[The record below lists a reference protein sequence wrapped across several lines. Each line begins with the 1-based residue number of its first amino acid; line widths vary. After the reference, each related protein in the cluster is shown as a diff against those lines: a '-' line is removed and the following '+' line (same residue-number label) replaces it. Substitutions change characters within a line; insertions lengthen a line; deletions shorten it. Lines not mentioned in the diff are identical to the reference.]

1 MIAVILGTSLRQSH
15 TCSFAQDWPPESISP
30 SPSPEAMSRV
40 FRALQPFQ
48 RSIAQPQVRAF
59 SEGAGPDLGGRFMTG
74 MGAAAFSHCQKYA
87 RKYARRLF
95 APAGPTPSQQLS
107 QYAYHKTI
115 DSKPVAPQVVSQMEM
130 VGMNEFMAVQCM
142 VVPKDLL
149 REKVHVGLTAKG
161 VPNKVAQAISFELD
175 GASCFQMFWDDFQVE
190 DGTGSAHSYRVIVRM
205 SESDGHCDVAIAASG
220 ASFNAA
226 KEVSH
231 YETQEILGQ
240 TIACPFVHV
249 LI

>member
-1 MIAVILGTSLRQSH
+1 
-15 TCSFAQDWPPESISP
+15 
-30 SPSPEAMSRV
+30 MSRV

-48 RSIAQPQVRAF
+48 RSIPQPQVRAF
-59 SEGAGPDLGGRFMTG
+59 SEGAGPDLGGKFMAG
-74 MGAAAFSHCQKYA
+74 MGAAAFSQCQKYV
-87 RKYARRLF
+87 RRLF

-107 QYAYHKTI
+107 QYAYGKTI

-130 VGMNEFMAVQCM
+130 VGMKEFMAVQRM

-149 REKVHVGLTAKG
+149 REKVHVGLAAKG
-161 VPNKVAQAISFELD
+161 LPSKVAQAISLALD
-175 GASCFQMFWDDFQVE
+175 QASCYQDMWDDFQVE

-205 SESDGHCDVAIAASG
+205 SEFDGHCDCAIAASG

-231 YETQEILGQ
+231 YETKEILGQ
-240 TIACPFVHV
+240 KIACPCVHV

>member
-1 MIAVILGTSLRQSH
+1 
-15 TCSFAQDWPPESISP
+15 
-30 SPSPEAMSRV
+30 
-40 FRALQPFQ
+40 
-48 RSIAQPQVRAF
+48 
-59 SEGAGPDLGGRFMTG
+59 MTG

-249 LI
+249 LIRRTDREQIV